1 MDDIA
6 REITVNA
13 PAAKVWALVSQ
24 AGWWIGDGDRSQQ
37 TRTREA
43 DGADVVTDAR
53 YGSFRIRTEKAEPH
67 SYLAY
72 RWLDDGNE
80 RATTLVEFWLT
91 ESDGVTTLKVVE
103 SGFVSAEHRE
113 GNIKGWR
120 MQLDVAKAEC
130 ER

>member
-37 TRTREA
+37 THTREG
-43 DGADVVTDAR
+43 DDIDVVTDPK

-120 MQLDVAKAEC
+120 MQLDLAKAEC

>member
-6 REITVNA
+6 REITVYA

-43 DGADVVTDAR
+43 DGVDVVTDAK

-120 MQLDVAKAEC
+120 MQLDLAKAEC

>member
-6 REITVNA
+6 REITIDA
-13 PAAKVWALVSQ
+13 PVARVWALVSQ
-24 AGWWIGDGDRSQQ
+24 AGWWIGDGDRSRQ

-43 DGADVVTDAR
+43 DGIDVVTDPR
-53 YGSFRIRTEKAEPH
+53 YGSFRIRTEKAEPPG
-67 SYLAY
+67 YVAY
-72 RWLDDGNE
+72 RWLDDGDE
-80 RATTLVEFWLT
+80 RATTLVEFWLS
-91 ESDGVTTLKVVE
+91 EADGVTTLKVVE

>member
-37 TRTREA
+37 TRTREG
-43 DGADVVTDAR
+43 DDIDVVTDPR
-53 YGSFRIRTEKAEPH
+53 YGSFRIRTEKAEPY

-91 ESDGVTTLKVVE
+91 EADGVTTLKVVE

-113 GNIKGWR
+113 GNIEGWR
-120 MQLDVAKAEC
+120 MQLDFAKARC